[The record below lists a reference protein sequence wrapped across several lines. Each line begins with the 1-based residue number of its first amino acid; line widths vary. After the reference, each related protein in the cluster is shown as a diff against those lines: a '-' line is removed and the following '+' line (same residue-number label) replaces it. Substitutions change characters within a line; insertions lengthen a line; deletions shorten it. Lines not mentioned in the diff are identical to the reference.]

1 MTAGENEM
9 KFLVKKY
16 GRWNEDCNW
25 QCEEEK
31 EMTVT
36 EEQFNNFKEFAG
48 YTYNKRYNEYYV
60 ISTDKLKMTLVR
72 HI

>member
-1 MTAGENEM
+1 M

-16 GRWNEDCNW
+16 GRWSEDCNW
-25 QCEEEK
+25 QCYK
-31 EMTVT
+31 ETVKEVT
-36 EEQFNNFKEFAG
+36 EDEFNNFKENAG